1 MSRNLKITI
10 AILCVAVIGGLLSLR
25 GLQKRVNR
33 LAVDGTAEER
43 ARREVVAP
51 PITSPSDVAARALIY
66 WASTSSPD
74 MLAPAPIDLQ
84 LASDPT
90 VRSKQ
95 VLQALIANAP
105 APAQRTLP
113 ADANLLAFYVL
124 ADGTAIADFSDALA
138 ADTPSGILSESLAV
152 NSIAR
157 TLEANV
163 PSLRRLKILIH
174 GQEADTLAGHVD
186 LTGYFDLHS
195 VAPAAP
201 ASLLAGP
208 TPASTVKS
216 ALPADG
222 KTPAP
227 K

>member
-10 AILCVAVIGGLLSLR
+10 AFLCVAVIAGLLSLR

-33 LAVDGTAEER
+33 LAVDGAAEER

-66 WASTSSPD
+66 WASASSPD
-74 MLAPAPIDLQ
+74 MLAPTPIDLQ

-113 ADANLLAFYVL
+113 ADANLLALYVL
-124 ADGTAIADFSDALA
+124 PDGTAIADFSDALT

-152 NSIAR
+152 SSIAR

-195 VAPAAP
+195 VASTTPAAP
-201 ASLLAGP
+201 AAP
-208 TPASTVKS
+208 
-216 ALPADG
+216 
-222 KTPAP
+222 PAP
-227 K
+227 AKKL

>member
-10 AILCVAVIGGLLSLR
+10 AILCAAVIGGLLSLR
-25 GLQKRVNR
+25 SLQKRVNR
-33 LAVDGTAEER
+33 LAQDQTTEEQ

-51 PITSPSDVAARALIY
+51 RITSPSDVAARALIY

-74 MLAPAPIDLQ
+74 MLAPTPIDLQ
-84 LASDPT
+84 LASDTT

-105 APAQRTLP
+105 EAAQRTLP

-124 ADGTAIADFSDALA
+124 PDGTAIADFSDALSSE
-138 ADTPSGILSESLAV
+138 TPSGILSESLAV

-163 PSLRRLKILIH
+163 ASLRRLKILIH
-174 GQEADTLAGHVD
+174 GQEVDTLAGHVD

-195 VAPAAP
+195 VASSAPAAP
-201 ASLLAGP
+201 ATAP
-208 TPASTVKS
+208 PAAVN
-216 ALPADG
+216 
-222 KTPAP
+222 AP
-227 K
+227 NKKP

>member
-1 MSRNLKITI
+1 VSRNLKITI
-10 AILCVAVIGGLLSLR
+10 AILIVAVIGGLLSLR
-25 GLQKRVNR
+25 GLKKRVNR
-33 LAVDGTAEER
+33 LAADQTSDVQ

-51 PITSPSDVAARALIY
+51 PITSPSDVTARALVY

-74 MLAPAPIDLQ
+74 MLAPTPIDLQ

-95 VLQALIANAP
+95 LLQALITNAP
-105 APAQRTLP
+105 APAQQTLP

-124 ADGTAIADFSDALA
+124 PDGTAIADFSDELSSE
-138 ADTPSGILSESLAV
+138 TPSGILSESLAV
-152 NSIAR
+152 NSITR

-195 VAPAAP
+195 VANVAP
-201 ASLLAGP
+201 ATAAAEP
-208 TPASTVKS
+208 VS
-216 ALPADG
+216 APVPPSAV
-222 KTPAP
+222 KTPNR
-227 K
+227 